1 MALVV
6 AVGVTE
12 LLTVQEVADRLR
24 VSRRTV
30 ERLMHERR
38 LRPFKV
44 GRRTLITSR
53 ELDAYMAH
61 QEREGRRPR
70 VA

>member
-38 LRPFKV
+38 LRPIKV

-53 ELDAYMAH
+53 ELDAFLAH
-61 QEREGRRPR
+61 QVDESRRIR
-70 VA
+70 LA